1 MDLLWYTS
9 YFLVLIG
16 LSGYG
21 FHRLMIIALY
31 IKHSRK
37 RPEPVKYFEE
47 LPMVTVQLPCFNEL
61 HVMER
66 LLDSVSSLDY
76 PQDKLQIQVLDD
88 STDETTKICQVEVAK
103 LIERGFDAEHVH
115 RTDRTGYKA
124 GALENGTESAKG
136 EYLFILDADFVPNPD
151 VLQKT
156 IHYFTDDKVGMLQTR
171 WEHINLSLIHI

>member
-47 LPMVTVQLPCFNEL
+47 LPMVTIQLPCFNEL

-88 STDETTKICQVEVAK
+88 STDETTEICQIAVSYTHLTLPTNREV
-103 LIERGFDAEHVH
+103 
-115 RTDRTGYKA
+115 
-124 GALENGTESAKG
+124 
-136 EYLFILDADFVPNPD
+136 
-151 VLQKT
+151 
-156 IHYFTDDKVGMLQTR
+156 
-171 WEHINLSLIHI
+171 